1 VGGSIVKR
9 KKHRRR
15 DHSAAGEAVDAEVPI
30 RKLLK
35 IEGKLVHG
43 TRGKAGHGPRGNKK
57 YS

>member
-1 VGGSIVKR
+1 VKR
-9 KKHRRR
+9 KKRHRP
-15 DHSAAGEAVDAEVPI
+15 DQAHVAEAADAEVPI

-43 TRGKAGHGPRGNKK
+43 TRGKEGHGPRGNKK